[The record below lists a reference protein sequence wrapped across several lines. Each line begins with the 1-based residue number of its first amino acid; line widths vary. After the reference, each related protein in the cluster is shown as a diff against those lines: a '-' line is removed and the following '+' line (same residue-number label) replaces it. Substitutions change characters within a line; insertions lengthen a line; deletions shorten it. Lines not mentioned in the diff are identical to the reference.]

1 MASTVAPKGTGSGD
15 GGKLTRADLEAKLRE
30 VQGGVTDQAESAK
43 GTLAAAGGVIA
54 VLLML
59 IVFVLGRRAGKQ
71 RSTIV
76 EIRRV

>member
-1 MASTVAPKGTGSGD
+1 MASTVASEGTGSG
-15 GGKLTRADLEAKLRE
+15 GRITRADLEAKLRE

-43 GTLAAAGGVIA
+43 GTLAAAGGMIA
-54 VLLML
+54 FLLLL

>member
-1 MASTVAPKGTGSGD
+1 MASTVASQGTGD
-15 GGKLTRADLEAKLRE
+15 GGKITRADLEAKLRE

-54 VLLML
+54 FLLLL

>member
-1 MASTVAPKGTGSGD
+1 M
-15 GGKLTRADLEAKLRE
+15 LRV

-54 VLLML
+54 FLLLL